1 MKTTILEQGGFAGRG
16 WGAPQPQPAR
26 VYVSEPVPLVP
37 SYDKERVAFARFDDD
52 MCWAD
57 RARKRGDRFR
67 ADLAAGRAWLELA
80 AALGVVFSDGG
91 AS

>member
-1 MKTTILEQGGFAGRG
+1 MTNTLLNSGGFCGRDITPA
-16 WGAPQPQPAR
+16 APAK

-37 SYDKERVAFARFDDD
+37 SYEAERVAFARFDDD
-52 MCWAD
+52 MAWAD

>member
-1 MKTTILEQGGFAGRG
+1 VNAK
-16 WGAPQPQPAR
+16 
-26 VYVSEPVPLVP
+26 
-37 SYDKERVAFARFDDD
+37 YDVERAAFARFDAA
-52 MCWAD
+52 MGWAD
-57 RARKRGDRFR
+57 RARKRGDGFR